1 MMLLYTK
8 KPWPVIKNALSKTWK
23 IQAKCHDG
31 DMLDLNHI
39 IGDRKESDLT
49 HNWIF
54 FKTS

>member
-1 MMLLYTK
+1 MLLYTK